1 MRYPMVMETNAA
13 MGEISVPT
21 MTLPEAENL
30 IHELYK
36 PNPPQ
41 TISHIQEILQNLQK
55 SPGGWQLA
63 DGLLSRPNDNVKF
76 FGALTFTVK
85 LNTESL
91 SDEDAILVLNK
102 LISFLIISLRD
113 GTAGFVVKKI
123 CSTLVTYF
131 VHYSHTWSKCIR
143 HLAYSLDKRTSVPID
158 GIDTTSPFDSVVQSL
173 EIKNFYAITWF
184 ARFLANEAEKIDTKS
199 TKYLPLHQRL
209 LDNAG
214 DVATLLAHGIKPVS
228 EQNTHPED
236 SIGCLMAWLLYGQR
250 LPNQTLCQQ
259 LRTLI
264 HPVIN
269 CLPYEELYEAAVDL
283 LTSVL
288 EEWHPFLLSDHI
300 ESLYTVFESEWGQN
314 KYRQLIEND
323 DTDDEEALFGL
334 FMLAFANAQVVE
346 MMDETNV
353 RAQRF
358 LTSIAGLFVAKGY
371 PGVDNKIFVPTLE
384 YMGSFVENLLD
395 KLYEEDS
402 TNKLQWDKQPVWQ
415 IMQAVSESWRKIQY
429 PTLAIYNSWDST
441 ERFAF
446 SEARKDVA
454 DFMQSV
460 YSIIGKQ
467 LVLMF
472 ADHLLEALPRSSW
485 AELEAAAFC
494 LGALSDCVSDGNSCD
509 DILTKVFGSPLF
521 DLLRQ
526 GHNVVPV
533 RARQTC
539 LSLIERYSDYFGNHA
554 EFLPA
559 ALNLLFSAVGDRHL
573 AVPSSKS
580 IYTLCSSC
588 RTLLT
593 PEVDAFL
600 EQYGTLRNHELDSL
614 VEEKVVEAIASII
627 QAMPGGE
634 RQASAF
640 KRLLTM
646 IGVDVN
652 ASLQLSTY
660 PERSFIPPSDPTLI
674 RAYDLAERPVEA
686 VRTSEVA
693 QQLAIRA
700 LQCLSSIA
708 KGLQSPIEA
717 PIDLDTDD
725 GASQAPIST
734 DLNQIQIE
742 IMNLLVR
749 VKETFSSNSEIV
761 DVICS
766 TLRAGFSESEPG
778 PFVFPPQMVT
788 EFMVS
793 RWHQRVAAVVNT
805 ASVFVTSLSSGNQKR
820 YAGEVI
826 GQLLPWVFGL
836 LHQLTEPE
844 QDPELS
850 QYGLEFA
857 YRVMARR
864 PEILMS
870 QPPNVL
876 EFLFMFALKL
886 LNGNE
891 PLPKQTAAE
900 FWSTF
905 ITLTTEDQNTQNMV
919 NNAITYLGPKLAES
933 LIQNIG
939 GKAARSELDKL
950 SDPLKKLVVQHA
962 QARQWLEAALQD
974 PSFPSDKVSAEDKEL
989 FLKKII
995 MLRGQRATNQVVR
1008 NFWLEC
1014 RGSNFA
1020 YAS

>member
-1 MRYPMVMETNAA
+1 MRYPMAMEANTA
-13 MGEISVPT
+13 MEEISIPT
-21 MTLPEAENL
+21 ITLPEAENL
-30 IHELYK
+30 VHELYK

-41 TISHIQEILQNLQK
+41 TISRIQEILQNLQK

-91 SDEDAILVLNK
+91 SDEDAVSVLNK
-102 LISFLIISLRD
+102 LISFLVTSLRD

-143 HLAYSLDKRTSVPID
+143 HLSCSLDKRASVPID
-158 GIDTTSPFDSVVQSL
+158 GIDDTSPFGSVVQSL
-173 EIKNFYAITWF
+173 EIENFYAITWF

-214 DVATLLAHGIKPVS
+214 DVAAFLAHGIKPVS

-236 SIGCLMAWLLYGQR
+236 SIGCLLAWLQYGQR
-250 LPNQTLCQQ
+250 LPNQTLVQQ

-269 CLPYEELYEAAVDL
+269 CLPHEELYEVAVDL
-283 LTSVL
+283 LTFIL
-288 EEWHPFLLSDHI
+288 EDWHPFLLSDHI
-300 ESLYTVFESEWGQN
+300 ESLYSVFESEWGQN
-314 KYRQLIEND
+314 KYRLLVEND
-323 DTDDEEALFGL
+323 DADDDEAQFGV

-346 MMDETNV
+346 MMDATNE

-358 LTSIAGLFVAKGY
+358 LTSIAGLLTAKGY
-371 PGVDNKIFVPTLE
+371 PGVDNKIFVPALE

-395 KLYEEDS
+395 TLYEAES
-402 TNKLQWDKQPVWQ
+402 THKLQWDKPPVWQ

-429 PTLAIYNSWDST
+429 PPIAIYNSWDST
-441 ERFAF
+441 ERVAF
-446 SEARKDVA
+446 SDARKDVA

-460 YSIIGKQ
+460 YTIIGKQ
-467 LVLMF
+467 LVSMF
-472 ADHLLEALPRSSW
+472 AEHLLEALPRSSW

-494 LGALSDCVSDGNSCD
+494 LGALSDCVSDGTSCD

-521 DLLRQ
+521 ELLRQ
-526 GHNVVPV
+526 GQNVVPV

-539 LSLIERYSDYFGNHA
+539 LSLIERFSDYFSNHA

-559 ALNLLFSAVGDRHL
+559 ALNLLFSAVGDKYL

-588 RTLLT
+588 RVLLT

-600 EQYGTLRNHELDSL
+600 EQYGALRSHELDSL
-614 VEEKVVEAIASII
+614 AEERVVGAIASII
-627 QAMPGGE
+627 QAMAGDA

-640 KRLLTM
+640 QRLLTM
-646 IGVDVN
+646 VGMDVN
-652 ASLQLSTY
+652 VSLQLSAY
-660 PERSFIPPSDPTLI
+660 PEGSVLPPDNPSLV
-674 RAYDLAERPVEA
+674 RAYDLAQRPVED
-686 VRTSEVA
+686 VPTSEVSL
-693 QQLAIRA
+693 QLAIRA
-700 LQCLSSIA
+700 LRCLSSIA
-708 KGLQSPIEA
+708 KGLQSPTEA
-717 PIDLDTDD
+717 PVDLEASD
-725 GASQAPIST
+725 GDAQAPAST
-734 DLNQIQIE
+734 DLNQIQVD

-749 VKETFSSNSEIV
+749 LKETFSSNSEIV
-761 DVICS
+761 DVTCS
-766 TLRAGFSESEPG
+766 IIRAGFSESEPG
-778 PFVFPPQMVT
+778 PFVFPPRMVT
-788 EFMVS
+788 EFIIS
-793 RWHQRVAAVVNT
+793 RWNHRVATVVNT
-805 ASVFVTSLSSGNQKR
+805 ASVFVTSLCSGNQKG
-820 YAGEVI
+820 YVGEVL
-826 GQLLPWVFGL
+826 GQLLPWVFSL
-836 LHQLTEPE
+836 LHQLSEPE

-857 YRVMARR
+857 HRVMVRR

-870 QPPNVL
+870 QPSDML
-876 EFLFMFALKL
+876 EFLFMFAFKL

-891 PLPKQTAAE
+891 PLPKQEAAE
-900 FWSTF
+900 FWTTF
-905 ITLTTEDQNTQNMV
+905 ITLTTDDQNTQNIV

-962 QARQWLEAALQD
+962 QSRQWLEAALQD
-974 PSFPSDKVSAEDKEL
+974 PAFPSDKVSVEDKEL
-989 FLKKII
+989 FLKKVI
-995 MLRGQRATNQVVR
+995 M
-1008 NFWLEC
+1008 
-1014 RGSNFA
+1014 
-1020 YAS
+1020 